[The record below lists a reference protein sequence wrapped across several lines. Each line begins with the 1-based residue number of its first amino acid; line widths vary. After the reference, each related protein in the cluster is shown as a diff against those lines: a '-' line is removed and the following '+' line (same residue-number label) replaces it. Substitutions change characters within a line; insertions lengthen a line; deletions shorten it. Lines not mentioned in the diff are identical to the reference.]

1 MNEETTVSTVQI
13 PVEPVRESTP
23 AEKPAEAEK
32 VTEEVQLPVRRDL
45 SIFFNDEPFFLP
57 GKESGEPYYLMDL
70 LEYSG
75 IDFKKLDRRVRM
87 EVNGQECG
95 FQTALQ
101 QGDHVLIRPE

>member
-1 MNEETTVSTVQI
+1 MS
-13 PVEPVRESTP
+13 
-23 AEKPAEAEK
+23 
-32 VTEEVQLPVRRDL
+32 VRRDL
-45 SIFFNDEPFFLP
+45 SIFFNEEPFFLP

-75 IDFKKLDRRVRM
+75 IDFKNLDRRVRM